1 MRRRVR
7 RAAALVAQVVTL
19 RAQRTALHLSQQETA
34 LLFQINAGL
43 PPSDQ
48 AHFDLLVAK
57 REAEAITDDELQE
70 LSP

>member
-1 MRRRVR
+1 
-7 RAAALVAQVVTL
+7 
-19 RAQRTALHLSQQETA
+19 
-34 LLFQINAGL
+34 L